1 MRRGGWYRGK
11 RVLVTGHTGFK
22 GGWLV
27 RMLALAGARVCGY
40 ALPAEPGSVFALCGG
55 CRGEEGD
62 IRDFARLRSLFAEFR
77 PECVFHLAAQPI
89 VLEGYRAP
97 RETYEINGMGT
108 VNLLECIR
116 LSAAC
121 AAPCWSR
128 RTRSM
133 PSRRPRTRRRA
144 AGRVRPVREQQE
156 LVRAG
161 GGVLRA
167 LLSAGQDGAV
177 RDARGQRAGGGDIAP
192 GRILPDCIR
201 AARKGEP
208 IAVRSPDSV
217 RPYQHVFDVLA
228 AYLAVARAQRKI
240 PLWRAL
246 QRGPGRSGCL
256 TTGSSPTCSA
266 RRGRGR
272 PGRRSRRRTPARTS
286 RPPFA
291 WTDGSCAA
299 RSASLPAARRRTPCG
314 MPSHGRGRARRGRT
328 WRALPMRSL
337 RAIFR
342 KGICFESRAAR
353 SGGPDPA
360 AGRPARRPPCFSPF
374 RRRFTVP
381 RGPSACAAP
390 FVPVA
395 RRPPSLSPF
404 CRRFCRGIPYF
415 SVIFRTAGAY

>member
-1 MRRGGWYRGK
+1 MRTGGWYRGK

-116 LSAAC
+116 LSGCVRSALLVTTDKVYAESAAQHAEDAPLDGYDPYANSKSWCELAAAC
-121 AAPCWSR
+121 YARCYLR
-128 RTRSM
+128 GRTALSVM
-133 PSRRPRTRRRA
+133 
-144 AGRVRPVREQQE
+144 
-156 LVRAG
+156 RAG
-161 GGVLRA
+161 NA
-167 LLSAGQDGAV
+167 L
-177 RDARGQRAGGGDIAP
+177 GGGDIAP

-228 AYLAVARAQRKI
+228 AYLAVARAQAED
-240 PLWRAL
+240 PSLAGAYNV
-246 QRGPGRSGCL
+246 GPDASGCL
-256 TTGSSPTCSA
+256 TTGQLADLFCAAWEGASWKAEPSADARPHESPA
-266 RRGRGR
+266 LRLDGWKL
-272 PGRRSRRRTPARTS
+272 RRTFGISP
-286 RPPFA
+286 
-291 WTDGSCAA
+291 
-299 RSASLPAARRRTPCG
+299 RRTAADAV
-314 MPSHGRGRARRGRT
+314 RDAVAWERAR
-328 WRALPMRSL
+328 
-337 RAIFR
+337 
-342 KGICFESRAAR
+342 
-353 SGGPDPA
+353 A
-360 AGRPARRPPCFSPF
+360 AGEDMARFADAQLTR
-374 RRRFTVP
+374 
-381 RGPSACAAP
+381 
-390 FVPVA
+390 
-395 RRPPSLSPF
+395 
-404 CRRFCRGIPYF
+404 YF
-415 SVIFRTAGAY
+415 SEGDMF